1 MKLLSMSLV
10 MAFVA
15 SIASAAPPATTR
27 PQTEPS
33 TPTQQTPSKTPPSST
48 TTPESE
54 TQPPPGPVME
64 DKDVKIWLSFFDQ
77 LVNVVVADENNCAKM
92 ANDVNRVIA
101 KNQQALDLAKS
112 ARSKHARL
120 PEAAQQHMITGL
132 KKMVNG
138 MQTCGND
145 PKVQAAFEKLD
156 TSSQATK

>member
-1 MKLLSMSLV
+1 MKLLSMSLA

-15 SIASAAPPATTR
+15 SIASAAPPATTH
-27 PQTEPS
+27 PQTEPA
-33 TPTQQTPSKTPPSST
+33 TPTQKTPPSST
-48 TTPESE
+48 TTPETQ
-54 TQPPPGPVME
+54 TQPTGPVME
-64 DKDVKIWLSFFDQ
+64 DKDVKIWLGFFDQ
-77 LVNVVVADENNCAKM
+77 LVNAVVADENNCDKM
-92 ANDVNRVIA
+92 AKDVNRVIA
-101 KNQQALDLAKS
+101 KNQPALDLAKS

-156 TSSQATK
+156 TSSQAGK